1 MRKLVIATRGSGLA
15 LVQAETVK
23 KLIEQQGAE
32 AELKIVKTHGDKDR
46 TSPLSQIGGKGLF
59 VKEIELELSKGDADI
74 AVHSGKDLP
83 YVLADGMIIAGTT
96 KAADFRDCLITVK
109 GRTFPEE
116 PVIGTGSPRRTAEYK
131 RINDKAQFREIRGNV
146 DTRIRKLMEGQYD
159 GIVLAKAGIDRLGID
174 TSELDIRIFETD
186 ECMPAACQ
194 GILGIECRE
203 EDKEVVEL
211 IQKITDAISMR
222 RFEME
227 RKLFCSMEADCSM
240 AVGVH
245 AEVEGDTV
253 WLSAMFEG
261 RKSSVEGQVADA
273 DELIELIKK
282 DLQI

>member
-83 YVLADGMIIAGTT
+83 YILADGMIIAGTT

-174 TSELDIRIFETD
+174 TSELDIRVLETE

-194 GILGIECRE
+194 GILGLECRA
-203 EDKEVVEL
+203 EDEDLVEL
-211 IQKITDAISMR
+211 LEKISDPVSKI
-222 RFEME
+222 RFELE

-240 AVGVH
+240 AVGAH
-245 AEVEGDTV
+245 ADVEGNSI
-253 WLSAMFEG
+253 WLSAMFDGKRSSAEG
-261 RKSSVEGQVADA
+261 NILDA
-273 DELIELIKK
+273 DEIIELIKK